1 MRISCG
7 PSSRPP
13 HKPTFH
19 SALTTRCGRAEA
31 RALPARRL
39 HARVRQLLRAIYTYL
54 YTALWLTS
62 RSVGSGLPFGDL
74 RAFPEAARR
83 EAGYQLRRL
92 QQGLLPGDW
101 KPIISVGPGVAEIRI
116 HSGVEHRVFYVAKYE
131 EAVYVL
137 HAFEKR
143 TRQTR
148 QADLKLATKRLA
160 DVIRSR
166 RRK

>member
-1 MRISCG
+1 M
-7 PSSRPP
+7 
-13 HKPTFH
+13 
-19 SALTTRCGRAEA
+19 
-31 RALPARRL
+31 
-39 HARVRQLLRAIYTYL
+39 
-54 YTALWLTS
+54 
-62 RSVGSGLPFGDL
+62 
-74 RAFPEAARR
+74 
-83 EAGYQLRRL
+83 
-92 QQGLLPGDW
+92 
-101 KPIISVGPGVAEIRI
+101 GPGVAEIRI

>member
-1 MRISCG
+1 MAD
-7 PSSRPP
+7 
-13 HKPTFH
+13 KP
-19 SALTTRCGRAEA
+19 
-31 RALPARRL
+31 
-39 HARVRQLLRAIYTYL
+39 VR
-54 YTALWLTS
+54 W
-62 RSVGSGLPFGDL
+62 VGASLQHL

-101 KPIISVGPGVAEIRI
+101 KPISSVGPGVAEIRI
-116 HSGVEHRVFYVAKYE
+116 HSGVEHRVFYVAKFE
-131 EAVYVL
+131 EAIYVL

-148 QADLKLATKRLA
+148 QADLDLATKRLA
-160 DVIRSR
+160 DVVRSR

>member
-1 MRISCG
+1 MAD
-7 PSSRPP
+7 
-13 HKPTFH
+13 KP
-19 SALTTRCGRAEA
+19 
-31 RALPARRL
+31 
-39 HARVRQLLRAIYTYL
+39 LR
-54 YTALWLTS
+54 W
-62 RSVGSGLPFGDL
+62 VGASLEDL

-101 KPIISVGPGVAEIRI
+101 KPMTSVGPGVAEIRI
-116 HSGVEHRVFYVAKYE
+116 HSGDEHRVFYVAKYE

-148 QADLKLATKRLA
+148 QADLELATKRLA

-166 RRK
+166 PRK